1 MRARY
6 VFEHIMIPYLLDRRG
21 GDFVSTLMMQ
31 KSRLVCGLCA
41 SAYAKEEE
49 EFGYK
54 EEDFRVEAARL
65 DADTVCI
72 TVTMPEPEETGDCR
86 AVYVLADA
94 APFRTSFF
102 TAERDG
108 DGELLHLPTGVQVLQ
123 DRQRVGSLD
132 PAAHH
137 HDHHLEYLYK
147 EDAEE

>member
-41 SAYAKEEE
+41 SADAKEEE

-108 DGELLHLPTGVQVLQ
+108 DGELLLCGQKGDVRLTFGRFGDESEALRLMLGVHK
-123 DRQRVGSLD
+123 DNKD
-132 PAAHH
+132 
-137 HDHHLEYLYK
+137 K
-147 EDAEE
+147 